1 MPKDTCKPDGLSGG
15 FVGATEVNAKPDTS
29 IDPDHLARLADRDF
43 PSIAP
48 NDQEKYPHLG
58 M

>member
-15 FVGATEVNAKPDTS
+15 FGVAVKGKPDTS
-29 IDPDHLARLADRDF
+29 VDPDHLAMLAGRDF
-43 PSIAP
+43 PSIDHK
-48 NDQEKYPHLG
+48 DQTKYPHLG